1 MYSVQRTA
9 SGSRR
14 YQKMSQA
21 VIIGGGLAGSEAAFQ
36 LARRGHRVKLY
47 EMRPEKM
54 TPAHHTDRLAE
65 LVCSN
70 SLRSNQLTN
79 AVGLLKEEMR
89 RLNSLIIEA
98 ADSTRVPA
106 GRALAVDRQAFA
118 AYITDKLN
126 TLPEVEIIHQEV
138 KTLPQERPLILATGP
153 LTSDSLAED
162 LQRLTGRDYLYFYD
176 AAAPIVTAE
185 SLNHDI
191 IFRASRYEDEED
203 EGDYLNAPMTREE
216 FLDFW
221 EFLLQAEVSQPH
233 DFEVE
238 DQKYFEA
245 CLPIEVM
252 ARRGHKTLL
261 FGPLKPVG
269 LTDPGTGEEPH
280 AVIQLRQDNHQATLY
295 NMVGFQ
301 TRLKWGEQDR
311 MLQYIPGMENAEI
324 VRYGVMHRNTYINSP
339 GLLTAGYQFRQYP
352 GIFCAGQ
359 LTGVEGYVE
368 SASSGLLAGL
378 NAAHYLEGEET
389 GERSD
394 RSETSE
400 RYESLKFPE
409 ETALGA
415 LAAYISDERKDKI
428 DPMNI
433 NFGLIPRLSE
443 KISDKRERNLARSR
457 RALKVLE
464 EFIQKNNYFFERAG
478 QDH

>member
-428 DPMNI
+428 DP
-433 NFGLIPRLSE
+433 
-443 KISDKRERNLARSR
+443 
-457 RALKVLE
+457 
-464 EFIQKNNYFFERAG
+464 
-478 QDH
+478 

>member
-1 MYSVQRTA
+1 
-9 SGSRR
+9 
-14 YQKMSQA
+14 MSQA

-378 NAAHYLEGEET
+378 NAARYLEGEET

-433 NFGLIPRLSE
+433 NFGLLPRLSE

>member
-1 MYSVQRTA
+1 
-9 SGSRR
+9 
-14 YQKMSQA
+14 MSQVA
-21 VIIGGGLAGSEAAFQ
+21 IIGGGLAGSEAAYQ
-36 LARRGHRVKLY
+36 LARRGHQVKLY

-54 TPAHHTDRLAE
+54 TPAHQTGNLAE
-65 LVCSN
+65 MVCSN

-89 RLNSLIIEA
+89 RLDSLIIEA
-98 ADSTRVPA
+98 AERTEVPA

-118 AYITDKLN
+118 AYITKKLDS
-126 TLPEVEIIHQEV
+126 LPEVEIIHQEV
-138 KTLPQERPLILATGP
+138 KALPEERPLIVATGP
-153 LTSDSLAED
+153 LTSDSLAGD
-162 LQRLTGRDYLYFYD
+162 LKGLTGRDYLYFYD

-185 SLNHDI
+185 SLDYDV
-191 IFRASRYEDEED
+191 IFRASRYEED
-203 EGDYLNAPMTREE
+203 EGDYLNAPMNREE

-221 EFLLQAEVSQPH
+221 EFLLMAECSQPH

-269 LTDPGTGEEPH
+269 LTDPRTGEEPH
-280 AVIQLRQDNHQATLY
+280 AVVQLRQDNRQATLY

-311 MLQYIPGMENAEI
+311 MLKHIPGMENAEV

-339 GLLTAGYQFRQYP
+339 GLLTAGYQFRQDP
-352 GIFCAGQ
+352 GLFFAGQ

-378 NAAHYLEGEET
+378 NTALYLEGNEPLE
-389 GERSD
+389 
-394 RSETSE
+394 
-400 RYESLKFPE
+400 FPR

-428 DPMNI
+428 DPMNV
-433 NFGLIPRLSE
+433 NFGLLPKLPE
-443 KISDKRERNLARSR
+443 KIHDKRERNRARSR
-457 RALKVLE
+457 RALETLE
-464 EFIQKNNYFFERAG
+464 EFLQKHNII
-478 QDH
+478 